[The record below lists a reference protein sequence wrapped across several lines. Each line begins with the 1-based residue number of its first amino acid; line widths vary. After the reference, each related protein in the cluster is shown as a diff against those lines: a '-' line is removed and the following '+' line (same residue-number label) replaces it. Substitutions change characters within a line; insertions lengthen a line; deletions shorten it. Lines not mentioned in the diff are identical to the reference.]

1 MVNQSSSHNS
11 APISTISPIGVM
23 DSGVG
28 GLSVLREIQRQLP
41 AESLLYVADSA
52 HLPYG
57 DKTPAFVRQRVNA
70 IAESLIDLGA
80 KALVVACNTA
90 TAAAVESLR
99 ERFAVPVIGMEPGV
113 KPAVLGSK
121 LGVVGILATE
131 GMVQSNRMRELVQ
144 RFAKAVEVVIQPC
157 PGLVE
162 QVERHALRTP
172 ETSRLLQGYLAPIL
186 ERGADTLVLGCT
198 HYPFLQP
205 LIEQLVGPSVTVI
218 NTGAAVARQLKHRLD
233 ESGLA
238 NSAEGSAHVRFYSS
252 GNGEAQRTL
261 ISRLWGEEV
270 EVTLLGE
277 TERTELV

>member
-1 MVNQSSSHNS
+1 MVNTTPAHNS
-11 APISTISPIGVM
+11 APIGVM

-28 GLSVLREIQRQLP
+28 GLSVLREIRRQLP

-70 IAESLIDLGA
+70 IAEAQIAMGA

-90 TAAAVESLR
+90 TAAAVDSLR

-121 LGVVGILATE
+121 RGVVGILATE
-131 GMVQSNRMRELVQ
+131 GMVRSNRMRELVQ
-144 RFAKAVEVVIQPC
+144 RFAHDVELVIQPC

-162 QVERHALRTP
+162 QVERHALHTP
-172 ETSRLLQGYLAPIL
+172 ETARLLQNYLAPIL
-186 ERGADTLVLGCT
+186 ERQADTLVLGCT

-218 NTGAAVARQLKHRLD
+218 NTSSAIARHLKHRL
-233 ESGLA
+233 EEGALLA
-238 NSAEGSAHVRFYSS
+238 STTTPGTVTFLSS
-252 GNGEAQRTL
+252 GNVEAQGEL
-261 ISRLWGEEV
+261 ISKLWGEEI
-270 EVTLLGE
+270 EVILLN
-277 TERTELV
+277 ERLCQGGV

>member
-1 MVNQSSSHNS
+1 
-11 APISTISPIGVM
+11 M

-28 GLSVLREIQRQLP
+28 GLSVLREIRALLP

-57 DKTPAFVRQRVNA
+57 DKSPAFVRQRVNR
-70 IAESLIDLGA
+70 IAEAQIAMGA

-121 LGVVGILATE
+121 RGVVGILATE
-131 GMVQSNRMRELVQ
+131 GMVRSNRMRELVQ
-144 RFAKAVEVVIQPC
+144 RFAKEVEVVIQPC

-162 QVERHALRTP
+162 QVERHALHTP
-172 ETSRLLQGYLAPIL
+172 ETARLLQGYLAPIL
-186 ERGADTLVLGCT
+186 AREADTLVLGCT

-205 LIEQLVGPSVTVI
+205 LIEQLLGPGITVI
-218 NTGAAVARQLKHRLD
+218 NTGGAVARHLQRRLG
-233 ESGLA
+233 ECGLLNGA
-238 NSAEGSAHVRFYSS
+238 TTPATVRFFSS
-252 GNGEAQRTL
+252 GHVEAQGIL
-261 ISRLWGEEV
+261 ISRLWGEAV
-270 EVTLLGE
+270 EVAALQEGATLE
-277 TERTELV
+277 PA

>member
-1 MVNQSSSHNS
+1 MVEQQQTDNH
-11 APISTISPIGVM
+11 APILTPPIGVM

-28 GLSVLREIQRQLP
+28 GLSVLREIHRQLP

-57 DKTPAFVRQRVNA
+57 DKTPAFVRARVNR
-70 IAESLIDLGA
+70 IAESLIAMGA

-113 KPAVLGSK
+113 KPAVLSSK
-121 LGVVGILATE
+121 RGVVGILATE

-144 RFAKAVEVVIQPC
+144 RFAKEVEVVVQPC

-162 QVERHALRTP
+162 QVERHALHTP
-172 ETSRLLQGYLAPIL
+172 ETSRLLHSYLAPIL
-186 ERGADTLVLGCT
+186 ERKADTLVLGCT

-205 LIEQLVGPSVTVI
+205 LIEDLVGPSVTVI
-218 NTGAAVARQLKHRLD
+218 NTGSAVARHLSTRL
-233 ESGLA
+233 
-238 NSAEGSAHVRFYSS
+238 AEGDLLNENRTTGSVRFFSS
-252 GNGEAQRTL
+252 RNGEAQRQVV
-261 ISRLWGEEV
+261 SRLWGEEV
-270 EVTLLGE
+270 TVSLLDD
-277 TERTELV
+277 TQRTELA

>member
-1 MVNQSSSHNS
+1 
-11 APISTISPIGVM
+11 M

-28 GLSVLREIQRQLP
+28 GLSVLREIHRQLP

-70 IAESLIDLGA
+70 IAESLIKLGA

-113 KPAVLGSK
+113 KPAVLSSK
-121 LGVVGILATE
+121 RGVVGILATE
-131 GMVQSNRMRELVQ
+131 GMVQSNRMRDLVQ
-144 RFAKAVEVVIQPC
+144 RFAREVEVVIQPC
-157 PGLVE
+157 PRLVE
-162 QVERHALRTP
+162 QVERHALHTP

-186 ERGADTLVLGCT
+186 ERQADTLVLGCT

-205 LIEQLVGPSVTVI
+205 LIEQLVGPGVTVI
-218 NTGAAVARQLKHRLD
+218 NTGAAVARHLKHRLD
-233 ESGLA
+233 EGGLL
-238 NSAEGSAHVRFYSS
+238 NKAERTAQIRFFSS
-252 GNGEAQRTL
+252 GNGEAQRQL
-261 ISRLWGEEV
+261 ISSLWGAEV
-270 EVTLLGE
+270 EVTRLDE
-277 TERTELV
+277 TQRSKECHEQ

>member
-1 MVNQSSSHNS
+1 MVNEIPSQQH
-11 APISTISPIGVM
+11 APIGVM

-28 GLSVLREIQRQLP
+28 GLSVLREIHRQLP

-57 DKTPAFVRQRVNA
+57 DKSPAFVRERVNR
-70 IAESLIDLGA
+70 IAESLIDMGS

-121 LGVVGILATE
+121 RGVVGILATE
-131 GMVQSNRMRELVQ
+131 GMVQSNRMHELVQ
-144 RFAKAVEVVIQPC
+144 RFARDVEVVIQPC

-162 QVERHALRTP
+162 QVERHALHTP

-186 ERGADTLVLGCT
+186 ERQADTLVLGCT

-205 LIEQLVGPSVTVI
+205 LIEHLVGPSVTVI
-218 NTGAAVARQLKHRLD
+218 DTATAIAHHLKHRL
-233 ESGLA
+233 E
-238 NSAEGSAHVRFYSS
+238 EGVLLNDSTTPGSVSFYSS
-252 GNGEAQRTL
+252 GNGETQREL
-261 ISRLWGEEV
+261 ISTLWGKNI
-270 EVTLLGE
+270 EVTLLSE
-277 TERTELV
+277 IEASPLV

>member
-1 MVNQSSSHNS
+1 
-11 APISTISPIGVM
+11 M

-28 GLSVLREIQRQLP
+28 GLSVLREIRHQLP
-41 AESLLYVADSA
+41 GESLLYVADSA

-57 DKTPAFVRQRVNA
+57 DKTPAFVRQRVNH

-99 ERFAVPVIGMEPGV
+99 ERFAVPVIGMEPGI
-113 KPAVLGSK
+113 KPAVLSSK
-121 LGVVGILATE
+121 RKVVGILATE

-144 RFAKAVEVVIQPC
+144 RFANGVEVVIQPC

-162 QVERHALRTP
+162 QVERHALHTP

-186 ERGADTLVLGCT
+186 ERNADTLVLGCT

-205 LIEQLVGPSVTVI
+205 LIEQLVGPKVTVI
-218 NTGAAVARQLKHRLD
+218 NTAAAVARHLQHRLA
-233 ESGLA
+233 ESNLL
-238 NSAEGSAHVRFYSS
+238 NSASDSATVRFFSS
-252 GNGEAQRTL
+252 GNGEAQRQL
-261 ISRLWGEEV
+261 ISALWGENITVSPLNEANV
-270 EVTLLGE
+270 PEPV
-277 TERTELV
+277 

>member
-1 MVNQSSSHNS
+1 MVEQQINNS
-11 APISTISPIGVM
+11 AAPIGVM

-28 GLSVLREIQRQLP
+28 GLSVLHEIRTLLP

-57 DKTPAFVRQRVNA
+57 DKTPAFVRQRVNH
-70 IAESLIDLGA
+70 IAESLINMEA

-113 KPAVLGSK
+113 KPAVLGSRR
-121 LGVVGILATE
+121 GVVGILATE
-131 GMVQSNRMRELVQ
+131 GMVKSNRMRELVQ
-144 RFAKAVEVVIQPC
+144 RFAGGVEVVIQPC

-162 QVERHALRTP
+162 QVEHHALHTP
-172 ETSRLLQGYLAPIL
+172 ETARLLKGYLAPIT
-186 ERGADTLVLGCT
+186 EQGADTLVLGCT

-205 LIEQLVGPSVTVI
+205 LIEDLLGPGVSVI
-218 NTGAAVARQLKHRLD
+218 NTGEAVARRLQHLLD
-233 ESGLA
+233 EAGLLNPGIA
-238 NSAEGSAHVRFYSS
+238 AGDVHFLSS
-252 GNGEAQRTL
+252 GNGEQQRPL

-270 EVTLLGE
+270 EVSP
-277 TERTELV
+277 LVESPAHV

>member
-1 MVNQSSSHNS
+1 
-11 APISTISPIGVM
+11 M

-28 GLSVLREIQRQLP
+28 GLSVLQEIRRELP

-57 DKTPAFVRQRVNA
+57 DKSPAFVRGRVNT
-70 IAESLIDLGA
+70 IAESLVGMGA

-121 LGVVGILATE
+121 RGVVGILATE
-131 GMVQSNRMRELVQ
+131 GMVRSNRMRDLVA
-144 RFAKAVEVVIQPC
+144 RFARDVEVVIQPC

-162 QVERHALRTP
+162 QVERHALHTP
-172 ETSRLLQGYLAPIL
+172 ETARLLQDYLAPIL
-186 ERGADTLVLGCT
+186 ERHADTLVLGCT

-205 LIEQLVGPSVTVI
+205 LIEQLAGPGVSVI
-218 NTGAAVARQLKHRLD
+218 NTGEAVARHLKNRL
-233 ESGLA
+233 EECGLLNPA
-238 NSAEGSAHVRFYSS
+238 ATPGAVGFFSS
-252 GNGEAQRTL
+252 GNSKEQRR
-261 ISRLWGEEV
+261 IVSQLWGEEV
-270 EVTLLGE
+270 EVALLQEAGAA
-277 TERTELV
+277 

>member
-1 MVNQSSSHNS
+1 MENETPPLSSAAH
-11 APISTISPIGVM
+11 APIGVM

-28 GLSVLREIQRQLP
+28 GLSVLREIHRQLP

-57 DKTPAFVRQRVNA
+57 DKTPAFVRQRVNC

-121 LGVVGILATE
+121 RGVVGILATE

-144 RFAKAVEVVIQPC
+144 RFAKEVEVVIQPC

-162 QVERHALRTP
+162 QVERHALHSP

-186 ERGADTLVLGCT
+186 ERKADTLVLGCT

-205 LIEQLVGPSVTVI
+205 LIEQLVGPKVTVI
-218 NTGAAVARQLKHRLD
+218 NTAAAVARHLQYRLA
-233 ESGLA
+233 ESALL
-238 NSAEGSAHVRFYSS
+238 NSGSDSATVRFFSS
-252 GNGEAQRTL
+252 GNGEAQRQL
-261 ISRLWGEEV
+261 LSALWGEEITV
-270 EVTLLGE
+270 SLLDE
-277 TERTELV
+277 AKAPEPV